1 MKQRLHSSLDS
12 VETVNANYDVC
23 RVCAAA
29 AAACAGYKRIY
40 CAYYSFCFIILH
52 MYMLYSV
59 VYIPFW
65 ALEASICPPCLV
77 LSHIIF

>member
-23 RVCAAA
+23 RVYAAA

-52 MYMLYSV
+52 
-59 VYIPFW
+59 
-65 ALEASICPPCLV
+65 ICFIV
-77 LSHIIF
+77 